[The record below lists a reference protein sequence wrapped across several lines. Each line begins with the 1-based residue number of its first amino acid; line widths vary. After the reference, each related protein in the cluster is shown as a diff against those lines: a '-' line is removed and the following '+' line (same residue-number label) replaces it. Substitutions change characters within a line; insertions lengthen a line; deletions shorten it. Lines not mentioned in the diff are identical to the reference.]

1 MKTTVNIEELMKDLD
16 LTEMGVSLDPAPVDA
31 GQVMDDLT
39 RQGVLTAGPQ
49 RGKPRPIRFAV
60 RAAVAAALVLT
71 LSVTAWA
78 VGNYTD
84 FFDAFFGTAPAPA
97 AMQPA
102 DDGTINVNSRQET
115 YTDDVTGSVATYT
128 VPGYQLVQ
136 IDEQEADRLLGPYVT
151 VPENTWSVDGY
162 TVQLLG
168 YIQDEAGS
176 SRLYYSIENPDGLG
190 NIATWDQ
197 NGYTAAGPADQ
208 TKFRVMCYGQ
218 ALYVDTAKSTDTKI
232 YLCAPEVV
240 GPHDDGTRLA
250 VLDDSGTLVEQ
261 LDVKADSLVPALT
274 ARGEDFQIM
283 LSPMGARV
291 TTLGLKNLYPD
302 ESYFSITMTDGSE
315 YTVFSAGE
323 EIDNTSYSCGFEPDS
338 PYGASTIHCFNRII
352 DPAQVASVTVT
363 GVVQT
368 EAGSDPTYITE
379 TIEF

>member
-39 RQGVLTAGPQ
+39 GRGVLTAGPQ
-49 RGKPRPIRFAV
+49 HRKRRPLRLAV
-60 RAAVAAALVLT
+60 RAAIAAVLVLV

-78 VGNYTD
+78 VGSHTD

-97 AMQPA
+97 AMQPD
-102 DDGTINVNSRQET
+102 DDGTISVNSHQET
-115 YTDDVTGSVATYT
+115 YTDDVTGSVAAYT

-168 YIQDEAGS
+168 YIQDEAG
-176 SRLYYSIENPDGLG
+176 
-190 NIATWDQ
+190 
-197 NGYTAAGPADQ
+197 
-208 TKFRVMCYGQ
+208 CYGQ

-261 LDVKADSLVPALT
+261 LDVKADSLVPAIT
-274 ARGEDFQIM
+274 AQGEDFQIM

-302 ESYFSITMTDGSE
+302 ESYLSITMTDGSE

>member
-1 MKTTVNIEELMKDLD
+1 MKIRISDMMDHIRDDTVDIQAADRASMERIKEA
-16 LTEMGVSLDPAPVDA
+16 TMGKIHTQPGTGSRSRRPA
-31 GQVMDDLT
+31 
-39 RQGVLTAGPQ
+39 
-49 RGKPRPIRFAV
+49 
-60 RAAVAAALVLT
+60 RAALAVAAAVLALA
-71 LSVTAWA
+71 LSVTAYA

-84 FFDAFFGTAPAPA
+84 FFDAFFGTAPASA
-97 AMQPA
+97 QT
-102 DDGTINVNSRQET
+102 DDGGTVSVKSHQET
-115 YTDDVTGSVATYT
+115 YEDEVTGSVTTYT

-176 SRLYYSIENPDGLG
+176 SRLYYSIENPDGLE

-197 NGYTAAGPADQ
+197 NGYTAAGPVDQ

-250 VLDDSGTLVEQ
+250 VLDNSGTLVEQ
-261 LDVKADSLVPALT
+261 LDVKADSLVPTLT

-291 TTLGLKNLYPD
+291 TTLGLKSLYPN
-302 ESYFSITMTDGSE
+302 ESYLSITMTDGSE
-315 YTVFSAGE
+315 YTVFSAGD

-352 DPAQVASVTVT
+352 DPAQVVSVTVT
-363 GVVQT
+363 GMA
-368 EAGSDPTYITE
+368 EPEDGSDPTYVTE

>member
-1 MKTTVNIEELMKDLD
+1 MMDHIRDDTVDIQAADRASMERIKEA
-16 LTEMGVSLDPAPVDA
+16 TMGKIHTQPSTGSRSRRPA
-31 GQVMDDLT
+31 
-39 RQGVLTAGPQ
+39 
-49 RGKPRPIRFAV
+49 
-60 RAAVAAALVLT
+60 RAALAVAAAVLALA
-71 LSVTAWA
+71 LSVTAYA

-84 FFDAFFGTAPAPA
+84 FFDAFFGTAPASA
-97 AMQPA
+97 QT
-102 DDGTINVNSRQET
+102 DDGGTVSVKSHQET
-115 YTDDVTGSVATYT
+115 YEDEVTGSVTTYT

-151 VPENTWSVDGY
+151 VPDNTWSVDGY

-176 SRLYYSIENPDGLG
+176 SRLYYSIENPDGLK

-250 VLDDSGTLVEQ
+250 VLDNSGTLVEQ
-261 LDVKADSLVPALT
+261 LDVKADSLVPTLT

-291 TTLGLKNLYPD
+291 TTLGLKSLYPN
-302 ESYFSITMTDGSE
+302 ESYLSITMTDGSE
-315 YTVFSAGE
+315 YTVFSAGD

-363 GVVQT
+363 GMA
-368 EAGSDPTYITE
+368 EPEDGSDPTYVTE